1 MEVRGARRV
10 GGVCGAAYPVALL
23 AERCNLSPSASCA
36 TSTGGGGVERVRAV
50 ASCGSGGAQTTGR
63 PIMSRP
69 IMSRPTSSL
78 ESLCSSGNSRS
89 SAPDW
94 RLEGGELARGELE
107 RGKLDRGRSSPWGR
121 AL

>member
-1 MEVRGARRV
+1 MGWGWLAKGVGWGGGGLEVREARPV
-10 GGVCGAAYPVALL
+10 GGACGAAYPVALL

-36 TSTGGGGVERVRAV
+36 TSTGGGGAERVRAV
-50 ASCGSGGAQTTGR
+50 ASDAQTAGR

-89 SAPDW
+89 SAPD
-94 RLEGGELARGELE
+94 
-107 RGKLDRGRSSPWGR
+107 
-121 AL
+121 